1 MPEVN
6 PQAIAGSLAIEWLRD
21 QVWFAEHAP
30 RPRQPRRR
38 PIPAFSDAG
47 DVLLT
52 IPAPVYVEAL
62 TGVYVPASGVLS
74 CPFDDHDDSTP
85 SFTAYDDPRR
95 GFYCFGCHRGGTIYD
110 FAAQLWGM
118 GTRGSGFI
126 ELRQRLAEAL
136 LGAVR

>member
-6 PQAIAGSLAIEWLRD
+6 AQEIARLLAIDWLRERA
-21 QVWFAEHAP
+21 WLFEHAP
-30 RPRQPRRR
+30 RPQLPRQRRA
-38 PIPAFSDAG
+38 PASSDAD

-62 TGVYVPASGVLS
+62 TGVYVPAGGVLS

-85 SFTAYDDPRR
+85 SFTAYGDPRR

-110 FAAQLWGM
+110 FGARLWGM
-118 GTRGSGFI
+118 RTRGAGFI

-136 LGAVR
+136 LGAVA